1 MSTQPNMPGVPA
13 VAAGAGRGTSDEE
26 RLLSDTADDGTPVGA
41 ADADADAERSGAGDG
56 GRSDGE
62 GAAGGVL
69 DDGLLAG
76 ADDAVPVGQAD
87 VEADRVRSG
96 GDADSA

>member
-13 VAAGAGRGTSDEE
+13 VAAGAGRGTTQEE

-41 ADADADAERSGAGDG
+41 ADADADAERSGAGNGDQG
-56 GRSDGE
+56 TGE
-62 GAAGGVL
+62 AGAAGVL
-69 DDGLLAG
+69 DGDVLEG

-87 VEADRVRSG
+87 VEADRLRSG
-96 GDADSA
+96 ADADPA